1 MILVDTRDKPEK
13 IKHIIGYF
21 DRNGIPYDRTKLYV
35 GDYMRADNALV
46 VIDRKQNVL
55 EIANNAT
62 QGHDRFKREL
72 ERLTAING
80 KMYILIEEDIKS
92 LENVKK
98 WVSPTKRDGTPYT
111 KLQGETLY
119 KILYS
124 WQRKHNIEFVFCHK
138 NATAKKIL
146 ELLEVE

>member
-1 MILVDTRDKPEK
+1 MT
-13 IKHIIGYF
+13 YF
-21 DRNGIPYDRTKLYV
+21 ENHGITFFRSKCLV
-35 GDYMRADNALV
+35 GDYVNLDNPLV
-46 VIDRKQNVL
+46 VIERKKNVL

-98 WVSPTKRDGTPYT
+98 WVSPTKKDGTPYT
-111 KLQGETLY
+111 RLQGETLY
-119 KILYS
+119 KILCS